1 MNAIRSILF
10 YIAALVLTPIYCL
23 IGTLVL
29 PLPPMVRYRIVST
42 YGWTGMM
49 MWVIKHLCG
58 IKYEVEG
65 LENLKG
71 LKPAII
77 CAKHQSAWETM
88 ALQSIFP
95 PQVYIAKKELLYLPF
110 FGWGLA
116 TISTIFIDRA
126 AGVESRNKM
135 LAVSKDRLEH
145 GFWIVIFP
153 EGTRTEPG
161 AKVKYKKGAADMAR
175 ALEVP
180 LVPVAHNAGDYWPK
194 NSWKKRPGTI
204 KVSIGAPIWPEGKDL
219 AGMTNAAHAWIE
231 GEVARIRQSS

>member
-10 YIAALVLTPIYCL
+10 YVAALVLTPIYCV
-23 IGTLVL
+23 IGTLIL
-29 PLPPMVRYRIVST
+29 PLPARIRYRIVST
-42 YGWTGMM
+42 FGWTRLM
-49 MWVIKHLCG
+49 MWVVEYICG
-58 IKYEVEG
+58 IKYKVEG
-65 LENLKG
+65 LENLQG
-71 LKPAII
+71 VKPAII
-77 CAKHQSAWETM
+77 CSKHQSAWETM
-88 ALQSIFP
+88 ALQMVFP
-95 PQVYIAKKELLYLPF
+95 PQVYIAKKELLYIPF

-116 TISTIFIDRA
+116 TISTIFIDRS

-135 LAVSKDRLEH
+135 LDVSKKRLND

-194 NSWKKRPGTI
+194 NSWMKRPGTI
-204 KVSIGAPIWPEGKDL
+204 TVSIGRPIYPDGRDL
-219 AGMTNAAHAWIE
+219 ASITNAAHAWIE
-231 GEVARIRQSS
+231 GEVARIRQ